1 MNRILLRIYFFIA
14 FAIASSMAMAQDP
27 QYSQYYNSPLYLN
40 PAFAGTGDNTR
51 GIVNFRSQ
59 WPGISSNVPY
69 STYSVSLDHNIEPYN
84 SGVGLLITRDRQGGN
99 MTTTDIGLMYAYQAD
114 ISPKWSFRPALQ
126 ASIVSRN
133 IDYSQLVF
141 GDQLSANGITGN
153 PSTDQL
159 LYNNPGT
166 KLYPDFAA
174 GGLLFSDLF
183 WFGIS
188 GHHLSKPNI
197 GNDPN
202 TKFALPIKYSAQA
215 GMRIPLGDRK
225 VKQGYRTVNRER
237 SFLPS
242 INFKKQGP
250 FDQLDLG
257 AYMILEPVMFGL
269 TYRGIPI
276 QSYQGFASNES
287 IIFMAGIHFQGFSF
301 AYSYDIVI
309 SQLTLANSAGAHE
322 VSLIYEWD
330 IPYPKSKKQ
339 RPLPCPR
346 FYKSG
351 NNAKR

>member
-1 MNRILLRIYFFIA
+1 MLAPIGFEKYFIL
-14 FAIASSMAMAQDP
+14 AMVMWCSLVYAQDP
-27 QYSQYYNSPLYLN
+27 QYSQYYNAPLYLN

-59 WPGISSNVPY
+59 WPGISGNVPY
-69 STYSVSLDHNIEPYN
+69 STYSVSIDHHIEPIN

-99 MTTTDIGLMYAYQAD
+99 MTSTDVGLMYAYQAD

-133 IDYSQLVF
+133 MDYSQQVF
-141 GDQLSANGITGN
+141 GDQLSDNGLSGN

-159 LYNNPGT
+159 LLNNVGT
-166 KLYPDFAA
+166 KFYPDFAA
-174 GGLLFSDLF
+174 GGLLFSNKF
-183 WFGIS
+183 WFGLS
-188 GHHLSKPNI
+188 GHHLSRPNI
-197 GNDPN
+197 AYGNS
-202 TKFALPIKYSAQA
+202 TFLLPIKYSAQA
-215 GMRIPLGDRK
+215 GMRIPLGVGK
-225 VKQGYRTVNRER
+225 IKQGYRTLTRER

-242 INFKKQGP
+242 VNYKRQGS

-257 AYMILEPVMFGL
+257 AYMILEPVMFGIS
-269 TYRGIPI
+269 YRGIPI

-330 IPYPKSKKQ
+330 MPYPKSKKQ
-339 RPLPCPR
+339 RPLPCPK

-351 NNAKR
+351 SGGKR